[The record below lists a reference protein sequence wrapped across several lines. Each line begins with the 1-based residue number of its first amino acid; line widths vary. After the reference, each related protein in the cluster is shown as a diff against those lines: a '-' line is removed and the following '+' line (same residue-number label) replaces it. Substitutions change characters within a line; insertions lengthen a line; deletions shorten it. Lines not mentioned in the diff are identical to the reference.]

1 MRSGILLFALFLAGC
16 AAESTELL
24 FVKPGEFDHMHCADI
39 AKNMQAAKERDQEL
53 QTLTERAEKE
63 PIGAFMAATAYRS
76 DQLRAQGQLKLL
88 AEAARTKNCPPPS
101 ALPAP
106 APEAEKKPPARRR

>member
-1 MRSGILLFALFLAGC
+1 MRSATLLLALILAGC

-24 FVKPGEFDHMHCADI
+24 FVKPGEFDYLNCADI
-39 AKNMQAAKERDQEL
+39 AKNMQAAAARDHEL
-53 QTLTERAEKE
+53 QILTERAEKE

-88 AEAARTKNCPPPS
+88 AEAARNKNCPPPS
-101 ALPAP
+101 ATPAP
-106 APEAEKKPPARRR
+106 AAEIKPPAKRR